1 VSSGSIRFDRAA
13 EYYDRTRGLPPEAMA
28 QVVSVLAPELAPRGR
43 CLEIGVGTGRIAL
56 PLAAA
61 GVRMFGI
68 DLSEPMLR
76 KLLEKSRVVPVAMA
90 DATVLPFRD
99 GTFGAGLAVHVLHL
113 IPNWRG
119 AVREMARV
127 VRPRGAILIDLG
139 GWAEDHTRDVERQFE
154 AETGV
159 PERFVGLGQDS
170 AGELD
175 AELAKVGASPP
186 RLLSVEVERR
196 ALSLDQHV
204 QELEDGLFS
213 WTWEIDEGVR
223 RRAGRA
229 VREWAA
235 ERFGS
240 LDEPRPVRGR
250 MTWRAYDLP

>member
-1 VSSGSIRFDRAA
+1 VISGSVRFDRAA
-13 EYYDRTRGLPPEAMA
+13 EYYDRTRGLPPEAMEQIVA
-28 QVVSVLAPELAPRGR
+28 VLAPELAPRGR

-61 GVRMFGI
+61 GVRIFGI

-76 KLLEKSRVVPVAMA
+76 KLLEKSDAVPVAMA
-90 DATVLPFRD
+90 DATALPLPD
-99 GTFGAGLAVHVLHL
+99 GAFGAGLAVHVLHL

-119 AVREMARV
+119 AVRVLARV
-127 VRPRGAILIDLG
+127 VRPGGVIVFDIG
-139 GWAEDHTRDVERQFE
+139 GWGQAQTREVERQFE

-159 PERFVGLGQDS
+159 TERFVGLGHDA

-186 RLLSVEVERR
+186 RLLSVEVARR

-213 WTWEIDEGVR
+213 WTWGIDEAVR
-223 RRAGRA
+223 RRAARA
-229 VREWAA
+229 VREWAV

-240 LDEPRPVRGR
+240 LDDPRPVRGR
-250 MTWRAYDLP
+250 VTWRAYDLP